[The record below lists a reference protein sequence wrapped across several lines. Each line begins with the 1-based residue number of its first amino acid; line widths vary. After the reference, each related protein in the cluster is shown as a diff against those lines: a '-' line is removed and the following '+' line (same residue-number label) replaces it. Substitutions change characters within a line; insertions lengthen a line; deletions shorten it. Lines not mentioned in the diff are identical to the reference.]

1 MKTRLACCLLAAA
14 VTAASAAPA
23 QDLSRYSDE
32 GLRAELAG
40 IADAETAVLV
50 PMRDGKGL
58 STNIW
63 RPKGASGKLPVVLW
77 KTPYDEHVPAGGT
90 ARYALEAVRRGY
102 AFIVQNERGRY
113 FSQGTYEILGRPQ
126 TDGYDTLS
134 WIAAQPWSNGKV
146 GTLGCS
152 SSAEWQLALAGMN
165 HPAHAAMVPMAVSL
179 AFGILFATVITLLLV
194 PCLYMMLDDLSRW
207 RSRRHAGHGAAG
219 STADGTFPVGAS
231 E

>member
-63 RPKGASGKLPVVLW
+63 RPKGASGKLP
-77 KTPYDEHVPAGGT
+77 
-90 ARYALEAVRRGY
+90 
-102 AFIVQNERGRY
+102 
-113 FSQGTYEILGRPQ
+113 
-126 TDGYDTLS
+126 
-134 WIAAQPWSNGKV
+134 
-146 GTLGCS
+146 GCS
-152 SSAEWQLALAGMN
+152 G
-165 HPAHAAMVPMAVSL
+165 
-179 AFGILFATVITLLLV
+179 
-194 PCLYMMLDDLSRW
+194 
-207 RSRRHAGHGAAG
+207 
-219 STADGTFPVGAS
+219 
-231 E
+231 